1 MSAPAAP
8 RRLSGWRAT
17 IERSWWRPTL
27 SALTIALAP
36 LSWLYRALW
45 HARRLLFKAGILRS
59 ERAPVPLLV
68 VGNLIVGGAGKTP
81 TVMALVEALR
91 RDGWNPGVISR
102 GYGSRATVPAAV
114 TRTTPAAECGDEPL
128 LIHLRTSAPV
138 WVGRRRVDVARAL
151 CVAHPEVDILLADDG
166 LQHLALQRDAQVIVF
181 DERGVG
187 NGLLLPAGPLREP
200 MPQHPPGRTVVV
212 YNAPAPS
219 TSWPGLVARR
229 SLAGTVPLPD
239 WWAGVRASSTAMRA
253 LVGAPVTAAAG
264 LATPERFFGM
274 LEAAG
279 LTIRRL
285 PLPDHAALDP
295 RPWANDAGPVVLTEK
310 DAVKIAADAPDAG
323 SVHVAP
329 LDFELPASAHA
340 ALSALLG
347 PLKKPHRPNRAPPP
361 TSPPPT

>member
-1 MSAPAAP
+1 
-8 RRLSGWRAT
+8 
-17 IERSWWRPTL
+17 
-27 SALTIALAP
+27 
-36 LSWLYRALW
+36 
-45 HARRLLFKAGILRS
+45 
-59 ERAPVPLLV
+59 VLV

-81 TVMALVEALR
+81 TVMALVDSLR
-91 RDGWNPGVISR
+91 RDGWTPGVISR
-102 GYGSRATVPAAV
+102 GYGSRTTLPAAV

-128 LIHLRTSAPV
+128 LIHLRTGAPV

-151 CVAHPEVDILLADDG
+151 CTAHPEVDIVLADDG
-166 LQHLALQRDAQVIVF
+166 LQHLALHRDAQVIVF

-200 MPQHPPGRTVVV
+200 MPQRPPGRTVVV

-229 SLAGTVPLPD
+229 GLAGTIPLAD
-239 WWAGVRASSTAMRA
+239 WWAGGRASLTAMHA
-253 LVGAPVTAAAG
+253 LAGQPVTAAAG
-264 LATPERFFGM
+264 VASPERFFGM

-279 LTIRRL
+279 LTILRL

-295 RPWANDAGPVVLTEK
+295 RPWAGNAGLVVLTEK
-310 DAVKIAADAPDAG
+310 DAVKIPADAPDAG
-323 SVHVAP
+323 SIHVAT

-347 PLKKPHRPNRAPPP
+347 PLKKPQRPNRTPPP